1 MAETK
6 RIENQRQL
14 TAAIALALDE
24 IGYHYR
30 YIESIGNFLLQFK
43 LKKSRMNEM
52 QVLICVRDRFYLIY
66 ALAPVRAP
74 RARMEAAAIY
84 LAQCSYQL
92 IYGGFAL
99 NPQNGEIHFKNSVP
113 CYEFFPA
120 VEQIEEM
127 VNLPVILFDRYGD
140 GLLDVL
146 FAEKDPL
153 EAYQQAEEA

>member
-1 MAETK
+1 MAEAK
-6 RIENQRQL
+6 KIENRRQL

-30 YIESIGNFLLQFK
+30 YIELIGNFLLQFK
-43 LKKSRMNEM
+43 LKKSRLNEM
-52 QVLICVRDRFYLIY
+52 QVLICVRDGFYLVY

-74 RARMEAAAIY
+74 KERIEEAAVY
-84 LAQCSYQL
+84 LMQCSYRL

-99 NPQNGEIHFKNSVP
+99 DPQNGEIHFKNSVP
-113 CYEFFPA
+113 CREFLPA
-120 VEQIEEM
+120 VEQVEEM

-146 FAEKDPL
+146 FADKDPL
-153 EAYQQAEEA
+153 EAVWQAEEA